1 MNPGWLLSKTW
12 AWIARLPFSLYQK
25 TGAAVQE
32 ERQNSLPFSLL
43 FIPIVITIDLST
55 CQLVNPLTFSLV
67 NMYTVNSSTS
77 RKSVSRKEVFQPHL
91 PVRLPC
97 YDLAPITGFALGRS
111 LRSQTSG
118 TPGFHGLTGG
128 VYKARERIHRAVA
141 DARLLAN
148 PASWGRVADPSPNW
162 DRLSRFDAIC
172 ITPSLC
178 TGHCNTCVAP
188 DVRAVLI

>member
-1 MNPGWLLSKTW
+1 MLMLMNPGWLLSKTW

-32 ERQNSLPFSLL
+32 ERQNSLPISLL

-55 CQLVNPLTFSLV
+55 CQLVNPLTYSLV

-97 YDLAPITGFALGRS
+97 YDLA
-111 LRSQTSG
+111 
-118 TPGFHGLTGG
+118 
-128 VYKARERIHRAVA
+128 RERIHRAMA

-162 DRLSRFDAIC
+162 DRI
-172 ITPSLC
+172 
-178 TGHCNTCVAP
+178 
-188 DVRAVLI
+188 